1 VAATKE
7 KENLH
12 NQATKAVKKFKNRKD
27 IHDKADFA
35 PLMLR
40 ELVYPVGYV
49 GLGHEGH
56 RGWKPKGL
64 FGPGAAR

>member
-1 VAATKE
+1 MAATKE

-12 NQATKAVKKFKNRKD
+12 NHAIKAAKKFKNRKD

-40 ELVYPVGYV
+40 ELAFTGGYV
-49 GLGHEGH
+49 GLGHERH
-56 RGWKPKGL
+56 TGWKPKVYL
-64 FGPGAAR
+64 VPV